1 VEGQPVS
8 VAFRTTKNT
17 KSTNNH
23 NVIPETREAE
33 SSGIYSA
40 PAWEVAPGQLA
51 ALASGMTA
59 FVDLRS
65 CFSWFLPFSYSLW
78 PSPALSPTYAPM
90 ALAKIC
96 GLSTDETVAAAIAG
110 RAAYVGFNFF
120 EKSPRLV
127 TPQAA
132 GRLAAAARGK
142 AKIVAV
148 VVDPSDA
155 LLREIVEALRP
166 DFVQLHGRETPARVR
181 EVAMRT
187 GAGTI
192 KVISVGE
199 EADLRH
205 LAEFEAVADHLMLDA
220 KAPPGADRPG
230 GLGVPFDWSL
240 TYGRKFARPWLLAG
254 GLDPY
259 NVVDAVRL
267 SGAPIVD
274 VSSGVERG
282 AGLKDPALIEAFLQ
296 AAARA

>member
-1 VEGQPVS
+1 MV
-8 VAFRTTKNT
+8 
-17 KSTNNH
+17 
-23 NVIPETREAE
+23 
-33 SSGIYSA
+33 
-40 PAWEVAPGQLA
+40 
-51 ALASGMTA
+51 
-59 FVDLRS
+59 
-65 CFSWFLPFSYSLW
+65 
-78 PSPALSPTYAPM
+78 LS
-90 ALAKIC
+90 KIC
-96 GLSTDETVAAAIAG
+96 GLSTAETVAAAIAG

-192 KVISVGE
+192 KVIAVGE
-199 EADLRH
+199 ESDLRH

-259 NVVDAVRL
+259 NVVEAVRL

-282 AGLKDPALIEAFLQ
+282 PGLKDPSLIAAFLD
-296 AAARA
+296 AVRRA

>member
-1 VEGQPVS
+1 
-8 VAFRTTKNT
+8 
-17 KSTNNH
+17 
-23 NVIPETREAE
+23 
-33 SSGIYSA
+33 
-40 PAWEVAPGQLA
+40 
-51 ALASGMTA
+51 
-59 FVDLRS
+59 
-65 CFSWFLPFSYSLW
+65 
-78 PSPALSPTYAPM
+78 M

-96 GLSTDETVAAAIAG
+96 GLSTDATVAAAIAG

-132 GRLAAAARGK
+132 GRLALAARGK
-142 AKIVAV
+142 TKIVAV

-155 LLREIVEALRP
+155 LLREITLALHP

-192 KVISVGE
+192 KVIQIGE

-220 KAPPGADRPG
+220 RAPPGADRPG
-230 GLGVPFDWSL
+230 GHGAPFDWSL